1 MKRKIIAGAV
11 VAVIII
17 SLLAAAARLGSRD
30 LAVNKLER
38 VAVLQVSGVIVGG
51 KGASGLFGTAVT
63 GADDMMGYL
72 REVRQDPSIKAVVLR
87 INSPGGT
94 TGASQELGMEITRLR
109 ESGVKVVASMSDVAA
124 SGGYWISACSDYIIA
139 SPGTTT
145 GSIGVIMET
154 QDLQGLYEKLGIDS
168 NVFKSGPHKDMGSPA
183 RSLTESEKAIL
194 QGMVDDMYNQFV
206 DVVAEGRQMERARVL
221 ELADGRVFTGRQ
233 ALEAGLVDEL
243 GNYYDALDKA
253 ADLAGIEGEPEVI
266 ELGTR
271 GGWWSLLGQ
280 LQLEQIIGP
289 WQRQLPGIVPGGL
302 WLVEPALTTGPVAGV
317 R

>member
-1 MKRKIIAGAV
+1 MKRKVIAGAV

-17 SLLAAAARLGSRD
+17 SLLAAAVRLGSRD
-30 LAVNKLER
+30 LTITGPDR
-38 VAVLQVSGVIVGG
+38 VAVLQISGVIVGG
-51 KGASGLFGTAVT
+51 KGASGLFGTAIT
-63 GADDMMGYL
+63 GADDMMGQL
-72 REVRQDPSIKAVVLR
+72 REVRQDPTIKAVVLR

-109 ESGVKVVASMSDVAA
+109 ESGVKVVASMADVTA

-168 NVFKSGPHKDMGSPA
+168 TVFKSGPHKDMGSPS
-183 RSLTESEKAIL
+183 RSLTENEKAIL
-194 QGMVDDMYNQFV
+194 QGMVDDMYDQFV
-206 DVVAEGRQMERARVL
+206 DVVAEGRQMERVRVL

-233 ALEAGLVDEL
+233 ALEAGLVDEM

-253 ADLAGIEGEPEVI
+253 AELAGIEGEPEVV

-280 LQLEQIIGP
+280 MNLEQLLGP
-289 WQRQLPGIVPGGL
+289 WQRQLPGLVPGGL
-302 WLVEPALTTGPVAGV
+302 WLVDPNLVAAPGPSVS
-317 R
+317 